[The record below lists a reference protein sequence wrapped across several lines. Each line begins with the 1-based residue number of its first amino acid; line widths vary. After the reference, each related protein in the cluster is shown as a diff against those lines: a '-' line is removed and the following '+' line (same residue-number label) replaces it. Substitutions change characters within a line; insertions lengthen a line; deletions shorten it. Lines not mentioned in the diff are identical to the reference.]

1 MTADREIGVAVVGF
15 GWMGQVHTRAWARLA
30 QHYPETP
37 LRPRFVA
44 VADPDA
50 GRRQHAVDA
59 YGFADAVA
67 DWAALLERDDLDVI
81 SVCGPNFVHREVGE
95 AVARSGRHLWIEKPA
110 GRSAEDTAAVAAAV
124 HDAGVMAAVG
134 FNYRNAPAVAH
145 ARELIAAGRLGRLES
160 IDVRMLA
167 DYSAH
172 PDGAL
177 SWRFDPEYAG
187 TGVLG
192 DLASHGFDLALY
204 VGGDR
209 LGDLAELVADQSTFI
224 TERPIATGAV
234 SHYSRGGDGPRGR
247 VGNEDVASALLRFGT
262 GARGYLTAS
271 RVAVGEQCTYTIDVR
286 GTEGAVSWDFRRMG
300 ELRLCLGTNY
310 LDAPWETRFVQA
322 GDGDLAAF
330 QPGSGMAMGFDDL
343 KVVECRALVES
354 IHTGKPHGATIDD
367 AVVAAGLV
375 DAMVRSYEE
384 RRWVTP

>member
-15 GWMGQVHTRAWARLA
+15 GWMGQVHSRAWARLA
-30 QHYPETP
+30 HHYPDAP
-37 LRPRFVA
+37 VRPRFVA
-44 VADPDA
+44 VADLDE
-50 GRRQHAVDA
+50 GRRQHAIDA
-59 YGFADAVA
+59 YGFADAVP
-67 DWAALLERDDLDVI
+67 DWRSLLDRDDLDVV

-110 GRSAEDTAAVAAAV
+110 GRSAEDTAAIAAAV
-124 HDAGVMAAVG
+124 HDKGVMSAVG

-145 ARELIAAGRLGRLES
+145 ARELVAAGRLGRLES
-160 IDVRMLA
+160 VDVRMLA

-177 SWRFDPEYAG
+177 SWRFDPAYAG

-192 DLASHGFDLALY
+192 DLASHGFDLALH
-204 VGGDR
+204 VGGDS
-209 LGDLAELVADQSTFI
+209 LGNLTELVADQSTFI
-224 TERPIATGAV
+224 TERPVATGAV
-234 SHYSRGGDGPRGR
+234 SHYARGGDGPRGA
-247 VGNEDVASALLRFGT
+247 VGNEDVASALLRFGS
-262 GARGYLTAS
+262 GARGYLTSS

-286 GTEGAVSWDFRRMG
+286 GTDGALSWDFRRLG
-300 ELRLCLGTNY
+300 ELRLCLGPDY
-310 LDAPWETRFVQA
+310 VDAPWETRFVQA

-367 AVVAAGLV
+367 AVVAAELV
-375 DAMVRSYEE
+375 DAMVRSYQE

>member
-1 MTADREIGVAVVGF
+1 VTERRELGVAVIGF

-30 QHYPETP
+30 QHYPDVP

-50 GRRQHAVDA
+50 GRREQAVDA
-59 YGFADAVA
+59 YGFADAVEG
-67 DWAALLERDDLDVI
+67 WAELLERDDLDVV

-110 GRSAEDTAAVAAAV
+110 GRSAEDTSAIATAVRA
-124 HDAGVMAAVG
+124 AGVMSAVG

-145 ARELIAAGRLGRLES
+145 ARELVAAGRLGRLES
-160 IDVRMLA
+160 VDVRMLA

-177 SWRFDPEYAG
+177 SWRFDREYAG

-192 DLASHGFDLALY
+192 DLASHGFDLALH
-204 VGGDR
+204 VGGET
-209 LGDLAELVADQSTFI
+209 LGPLTELVADQATFI
-224 TERPIATGAV
+224 TERPIATGPV
-234 SHYSRGGDGPRGR
+234 SHYARGGDGPRGP
-247 VGNEDVASALLRFGT
+247 VGNEDAASALLRFAC
-262 GARGYLTAS
+262 GARGTLASS
-271 RVAVGEQCTYTIDVR
+271 RVAVGEQCTYGFDVR
-286 GTEGAVSWDFRRMG
+286 GTEGALSWDFRRMG
-300 ELRLCLGTNY
+300 ELRLCLGHDY

-367 AVVAAGLV
+367 AVVAAELV

-384 RRWVTP
+384 GRWVTT